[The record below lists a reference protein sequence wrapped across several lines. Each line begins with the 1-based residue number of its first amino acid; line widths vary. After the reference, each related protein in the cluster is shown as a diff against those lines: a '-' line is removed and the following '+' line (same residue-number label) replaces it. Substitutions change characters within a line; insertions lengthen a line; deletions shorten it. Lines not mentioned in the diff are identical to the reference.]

1 MDEGQSRTRIYRKA
15 VNECNVDDLA
25 RPYTQ
30 LLQRIGDCCESMEG
44 FQNKNNHVKLMLY
57 FDDTPELSMESN
69 KGVIRRG

>member
-1 MDEGQSRTRIYRKA
+1 MQHEYPRSGASLDASGPAASEVAEKQ
-15 VNECNVDDLA
+15 L
-25 RPYTQ
+25 TQ
-30 LLQRIGDCCESMEG
+30 LLKRIGDSCESMEG